1 MFLHIILD
9 KNGKFFYGLFL
20 DKIGSKIRFDDLPRE
35 KKPF

>member
-9 KNGKFFYGLFL
+9 KNWKFFYGLLL
-20 DKIGSKIRFDDLPRE
+20 DKIGSKIRLDDLLRE